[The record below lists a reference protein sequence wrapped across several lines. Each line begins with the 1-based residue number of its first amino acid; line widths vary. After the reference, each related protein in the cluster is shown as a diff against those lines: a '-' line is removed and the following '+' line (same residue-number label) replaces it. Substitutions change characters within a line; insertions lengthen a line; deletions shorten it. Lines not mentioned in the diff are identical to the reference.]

1 MESIR
6 IRRSSR
12 QRKRPATK
20 RWASD
25 EGAAYDR
32 SPGCSQRLGTPPAA
46 VIETHDPPPV
56 EGTGRSRGTRR
67 RLLVPV
73 LLVVAIVAACGV
85 VIDPFDGGRGSS
97 SGVSD
102 NGFATSLA
110 TVTERA
116 LSAQTLVNGTLGY
129 AGDWTIRVPAGI
141 APVAV
146 AQARDSVSAAGR
158 MLGSAR
164 SSLAAD
170 RVALADA
177 QASLAADEQLLA
189 VDCAGDGAAGT
200 ASGSTQSTGSTASTG
215 AGGAAC
221 AGDAQLVAADQQA
234 QLQATTK
241 VNSDQGQVSAAA
253 RSLAAARAALA
264 SARTQETVYGQS
276 SVFTG
281 LPAAGRIVS
290 RARELYAI
298 DGQAVLLLYGSA
310 VARRAFVPGMA
321 PGSDVA
327 ELNANLDAL
336 GDGHDLA
343 GDSFTA
349 ATAAAIRAMQLAHGL
364 SPTGTL
370 LLGSV
375 VFAPGAVRVKSVT
388 PSAGVGAGVTP
399 GPLLAVS
406 ATRRVVTIALD
417 TALEGQVQV
426 GDRVIITLP
435 DNTDTPGRV
444 SYISKVAVTGQNGTT
459 IAVNVTPSNPA
470 ATGTL
475 DQAPVNVQITTA
487 SVSRA
492 LVVPVDALL
501 ALAGGGYAVEE
512 VSSGAHHL
520 VRASTGLFDDA
531 DGLVQITGA
540 GLAAGQRV
548 VVPGS

>member
-1 MESIR
+1 M
-6 IRRSSR
+6 
-12 QRKRPATK
+12 
-20 RWASD
+20 
-25 EGAAYDR
+25 
-32 SPGCSQRLGTPPAA
+32 
-46 VIETHDPPPV
+46 IETHDPPLV
-56 EGTGRSRGTRR
+56 EGSGRARGTRR

-73 LLVVAIVAACGV
+73 VLVVVVVVVAAGVV
-85 VIDPFDGGRGSS
+85 VIDPFGGGRGSS

-116 LSAQTLVNGTLGY
+116 LSAQTLVSGTLGY

-141 APVAV
+141 APAAV
-146 AQARDSVSAAGR
+146 AQAGGSVSAARR
-158 MLGSAR
+158 MLRSAR

-170 RVALADA
+170 GVTLADA
-177 QASLAADEQLLA
+177 KASLAADEQRLA
-189 VDCAGDGAAGT
+189 VDCAGEGAAGT
-200 ASGSTQSTGSTASTG
+200 TSGSTQSAGSTGSSGAG

-221 AGDAQLVAADQQA
+221 AADAQLVAADRQA
-234 QLQATTK
+234 QTQAAAK
-241 VNSDQGQVSAAA
+241 VGSDQAQVSSAA
-253 RSLAAARAALA
+253 RSLTAARAALA
-264 SARTQETVYGQS
+264 SARTRETIYGPS

-281 LPAAGRIVS
+281 LPAAGRIVG
-290 RARELYAI
+290 RGRPLYSI
-298 DGQAVLLLYGSA
+298 DGQPVLLLYGSA
-310 VARRAFVPGMA
+310 LARRAFVPGMA
-321 PGSDVA
+321 PGPDVA

-336 GDGHDLA
+336 GYGHGLT

-349 ATAAAIRAMQLAHGL
+349 ATTTAIRALQQAHGIRQ
-364 SPTGTL
+364 TGTL

-375 VFAPGAVRVKSVT
+375 VFAPGAVRVKSAMPNT
-388 PSAGVGAGVTP
+388 GVGAGVTP
-399 GPLLAVS
+399 GPLLTVS
-406 ATRRVVTIALD
+406 ATRRVVTIQLD
-417 TALEGQVQV
+417 TALEGQVKV
-426 GDRVIITLP
+426 ADPVIITLP
-435 DNTDTPGRV
+435 DNTATPGRV

-459 IAVNVTPSNPA
+459 VLVNATPTNPA

-512 VSSGAHHL
+512 VSGGVHHL